1 MGWPLMVLAGVTAIL
16 GFFQGPLEAFL
27 GKQQSAQLAHGIH
40 YTWLPFVAT
49 GTVVIGVVSAWL
61 EFGRPGTDQVGF
73 AEKITPLKNLFAE
86 RWYIDRFYRR
96 FLDIFIYG
104 VVSNLLTR
112 TDKKVID
119 GSIDGLSRGTVESGR
134 LVSFLHLGMIQYKLL
149 TIFVVMVLLGLYFFF

>member
-1 MGWPLMVLAGVTAIL
+1 
-16 GFFQGPLEAFL
+16 LE
-27 GKQQSAQLAHGIH
+27 KQQIAQLTHGIH
-40 YTWLPFVAT
+40 YTWLPVVAT

-61 EFGRPGTDQVGF
+61 EFGRPKADQIGF

-112 TDKKVID
+112 NDKKVID

-134 LVSFLHLGMIQYKLL
+134 FVSFLHLGMIQYKLL